1 MANPLEG
8 RLRDGAGIVFGG
20 GSVGD
25 GGGNGKAAAVANARA
40 GAKVAWSTSILPP
53 QPLPGNLIAGVSACA
68 VRLIT
73 SESII
78 LSDCVCCCACQYGI
92 NKPSTRCGIEKIPEP
107 EETSPCVA

>member
-53 QPLPGNLIAGVSACA
+53 QPLPGNLIAGEGGAWLTA
-68 VRLIT
+68 VCMRGAADYIRINH
-73 SESII
+73 II
-78 LSDCVCCCACQYGI
+78 
-92 NKPSTRCGIEKIPEP
+92 
-107 EETSPCVA
+107 